1 MEHQFVSSFWDH
13 GGTILRDHSG
23 TMGVSRFRDHAMP
36 KIVLTADI
44 VERAR
49 ATSRLVELVDTYPK
63 ANGLTLRI
71 TTSGAK

>member
-1 MEHQFVSSFWDH
+1 
-13 GGTILRDHSG
+13 
-23 TMGVSRFRDHAMP
+23 MP

-49 ATSRLVELVDTYPK
+49 ATSRLVELVDTHPK